1 MTGKAVDISSDGSYP
16 GDVLSNF
23 TPYTFTFRGR
33 DFCTMES
40 LLQGMK
46 FEGIKKQ
53 DRVFGLIGKAA
64 KRKGKKSKWYL
75 RQTLYWQGEPM
86 KRDSS
91 EYWELVIEAFRSL
104 SLNKDF
110 RKALLAT
117 GDRTLYH
124 TMGKADPTRTI
135 LTEKEFCDILTSIRE
150 EIQTVEEK
158 TRSCNLTV
166 IAYGTRI
173 QQYVYSG
180 S

>member
-1 MTGKAVDISSDGSYP
+1 MKMVSYIRKWSRQIYVRWLCMTGKAVDISSEGSYP

-33 DFCTMES
+33 AFCSIES

-46 FEGIKKQ
+46 FEGIEKQ
-53 DRVFGLIGKAA
+53 DKVFGLVGKAA

-86 KRDSS
+86 KRDSA
-91 EYWELVIEAFRSL
+91 EYRNLVEEAFRAL
-104 SLNKDF
+104 SLNRDF

-124 TMGKADPTRTI
+124 TMGKSDPTRTI
-135 LTEKEFCDILTSIRE
+135 LTEEEFCEILTSIRK
-150 EIQTVEEK
+150 EIQDAEE
-158 TRSCNLTV
+158 
-166 IAYGTRI
+166 
-173 QQYVYSG
+173 
-180 S
+180 